1 MTDNEQKTVALEMLA
16 NHQGL
21 AVVEFIKKI
30 ESYSPGLAVYK
41 LGNDW
46 KIRQIFKNDF
56 PGVFATKKEEITMAE
71 RHLNLYKDK
80 LIDPVPYLS
89 TSETIALRGAK

>member
-1 MTDNEQKTVALEMLA
+1 MTDNEQTVALEMLA
-16 NHQGL
+16 NRQGL
-21 AVVEFIKKI
+21 SVVEFIKKI

-56 PGVFATKKEEITMAE
+56 PGVFATKKDAIKMAE
-71 RHLNLYKDK
+71 RHLDLYKDK

-89 TSETIALRGAK
+89 TSETIALRGAR